1 MAKTSASRARSR
13 VLASEDASI
22 KKYVL
27 KIEIIV
33 CNTPVRKK
41 AAFASKTEIV
51 FCKQGCPNPNKAVY
65 RITINRR
72 GCPINSLH
80 NVIPNSIRNLYTIC
94 NVDAEIGCKQ
104 PRSA

>member
-13 VLASEDASI
+13 VLASDDASI

-51 FCKQGCPNPNKAVY
+51 FCKQGCPNPNKA
-65 RITINRR
+65 RNSFSKTTSGICQESSGKFRLR
-72 GCPINSLH
+72 GCS
-80 NVIPNSIRNLYTIC
+80 
-94 NVDAEIGCKQ
+94 
-104 PRSA
+104 

>member
-33 CNTPVRKK
+33 CNTPVRKIDTLQK
-41 AAFASKTEIV
+41 WLLSGKFAPQNGFTRFSRCRMFCVSNFPYAAFM
-51 FCKQGCPNPNKAVY
+51 
-65 RITINRR
+65 
-72 GCPINSLH
+72 L
-80 NVIPNSIRNLYTIC
+80 
-94 NVDAEIGCKQ
+94 
-104 PRSA
+104 